1 MIQNSRSRSSLGFW
15 QILWYF
21 LLFVLNVPVWIYK
34 VQYNIESI
42 NDPKIY
48 AAGIAILLFGFK
60 VMLLSENFEIRSV
73 SSKDLFVFRTLMIIG
88 FIICSIL
95 DYFHV
100 YEPAIILMSLLF
112 VMILCF
118 LCMLDSY
125 NNARERF
132 GELFPARFFSLIIL
146 IAGIFYFQYLN
157 FMWMMSST
165 LVIVNVILL
174 ILNFIIFKNNPPG
187 SPRPVSQKE
196 LDGPVKR
203 KMKKLDA
210 EIKPLMIIFFLFETL
225 GMIIGLEFSLF
236 KLISENLP
244 FNHQT
249 MVFALTTVLFCSIW
263 VISSEKLQYKL
274 LATKYLPL
282 LLLIL
287 FLIIVGFP
295 WIMVTTD
302 RLNDSIAGM
311 MHFIGVYLNMIILF
325 LIMGHLIINSENEK
339 IMEIMSR
346 TASWGLAF
354 GFALGLAGYFFGGM
368 NYRVGPEIAIA
379 YILLMT
385 AGLIS
390 LYYFLKMKE
399 VAK

>member
-1 MIQNSRSRSSLGFW
+1 MNQNSISRPSLGFW

-21 LLFVLNVPVWIYK
+21 LIFVLNVPAWIYK

-60 VMLLSENFEIRSV
+60 VMLLSENYDIQSV
-73 SSKDLFVFRTLMIIG
+73 TSKDLFVFRTLMIIG
-88 FIICSIL
+88 FVICSIL

-100 YEPAIILMSLLF
+100 YEPAIIVTSLLF
-112 VMILCF
+112 VMILCY

-125 NNARERF
+125 NNARESF

-146 IAGIFYFQYLN
+146 IAGIMYFQYLN
-157 FMWMMSST
+157 FMWMLPST
-165 LVIVNVILL
+165 LLIINAVLL
-174 ILNFIIFKNNPPG
+174 IFNFIVFKNNPSG

-196 LDGPVKR
+196 PEGVVKR
-203 KMKKLDA
+203 IKRKLEV
-210 EIKPLMIIFFLFETL
+210 EIKPLLIIFFLFATL

-249 MVFALTTVLFCSIW
+249 MIFAGVTVLFCSIW
-263 VISSEKLQYKL
+263 VLSSEKLQYKIL
-274 LATKYLPL
+274 KIHHLPI

-287 FLIIVGFP
+287 FLIIVGVP
-295 WIMVTTD
+295 WILATT
-302 RLNDSIAGM
+302 RLLSDSIAGI
-311 MHFIGVYLNMIILF
+311 MHFFGIYLNMIILF
-325 LIMGHLIINSENEK
+325 LIVGHLIINSENPK
-339 IMEIMSR
+339 IMEIMTR

-354 GFALGLAGYFFGGM
+354 GFGLGLAGYFFGGM
-368 NYRVGPEIAIA
+368 NYRVGPAIAIA
-379 YILLMT
+379 YTLLMT

-399 VAK
+399 VAI